1 MTAPDR
7 PGLRPKPPPPEPR
20 SGHGTLDRY
29 FSLSA
34 RGSTWR
40 REIVAGAST
49 FLALSY
55 IVVVNPAVLGQAG
68 IPEPPPSSRRRRSA
82 ASPPWPWDCG
92 PGSPSPSHPAWR

>member
-7 PGLRPKPPPPEPR
+7 PGLRPKPVSHNPI
-20 SGHGTLDRY
+20 SGHGAVDRY

-40 REIVAGAST
+40 REISAGIST

-55 IVVVNPAVLGQAG
+55 IVVVNPAILSQGG
-68 IPEPPPSSRRRRSA
+68 IPHA
-82 ASPPWPWDCG
+82 AAFFATAAVG
-92 PGSPSPSHPAWR
+92 GLATITMGYGHGSPSPWHPAWR